1 MNDQLHLGT
10 LLWGAV
16 LTIAGAGLTAVG
28 FGWWDFTPIDLRYAA
43 PVLLVLI
50 GIIILISSVSQNV
63 HDRSGRG
70 GES

>member
-10 LLWGAV
+10 LLWGAI

-28 FGWWDFTPIDLRYAA
+28 FGWWEITSIDLRYVA

-50 GIIILISSVSQNV
+50 GMIIVIGSVSQNV
-63 HDRSGRG
+63 HDRPNRG
-70 GES
+70 G

>member
-16 LTIAGAGLTAVG
+16 LAIAGAGLAAVG
-28 FGWWDFTPIDLRYAA
+28 FGWWDITTIDLRYVA
-43 PVLLVLI
+43 PVLLVLV
-50 GIIILISSVSQNV
+50 GMIILISSVSQNV
-63 HDRSGRG
+63 RDRSNGG